1 MKGSDIVLLEMKDIS
16 LSYDEGKE
24 YETVALNN
32 INIRFNKNQLT
43 VITGPS
49 GGGKSSLL
57 YVLSGMRKPAS
68 GEVVYQGE
76 SLYQMSRDKR
86 ANLRKQKIGF
96 IFQRHFLI
104 DYLSVIDNIMLMS
117 SKNVEN
123 QREKAMVLLKKLELE
138 SFVNKCVFQ
147 LSVGQRQ
154 RVAIIRALISEPDI
168 ILADE
173 PTASLDEKISVQ
185 VMEILKEYSKKAAV
199 LIVTH
204 DMELL
209 NYAQRIVEIKN
220 AEIVKDELLH

>member
-1 MKGSDIVLLEMKDIS
+1 MKGSDIVLLEMKDIL
-16 LSYDEGKE
+16 LSYDEIKE

-57 YVLSGMRKPAS
+57 YVLSGMRKPTS

-138 SFVNKCVFQ
+138 SFVNKRVFQ

>member
-1 MKGSDIVLLEMKDIS
+1 MKDIS

>member
-57 YVLSGMRKPAS
+57 YVLSGMRKPTS

-138 SFVNKCVFQ
+138 SFVNKRVFQ

-154 RVAIIRALISEPDI
+154 RVAIIRALISEPNI

>member
-1 MKGSDIVLLEMKDIS
+1 MLEMKDIL
-16 LSYDEGKE
+16 LSYDEIKE

-57 YVLSGMRKPAS
+57 YVLSGMRKPTS

-138 SFVNKCVFQ
+138 SFVNKRVFQ

>member
-1 MKGSDIVLLEMKDIS
+1 MYNRQS

>member
-1 MKGSDIVLLEMKDIS
+1 MKDIS

-57 YVLSGMRKPAS
+57 YVLSGMRKPTS

-138 SFVNKCVFQ
+138 SFVNKRVFQ

-154 RVAIIRALISEPDI
+154 RVAIIRALISEPNI

>member
-1 MKGSDIVLLEMKDIS
+1 MLEMKDIS

-57 YVLSGMRKPAS
+57 YVLSGMRKPTS

-138 SFVNKCVFQ
+138 SFVNKRVFQ

-154 RVAIIRALISEPDI
+154 RVAIIRALISEPNI